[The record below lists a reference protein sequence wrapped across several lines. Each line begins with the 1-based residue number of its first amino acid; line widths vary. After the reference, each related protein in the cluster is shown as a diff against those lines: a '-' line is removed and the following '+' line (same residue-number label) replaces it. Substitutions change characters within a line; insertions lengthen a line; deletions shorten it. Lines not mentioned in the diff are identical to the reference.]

1 MKRLSGLSFRNKL
14 LLAFLLIGV
23 VPLLIFTVL
32 MLNIFR
38 VTLAGNARDAA
49 EAELTG
55 AARAIDTLLA
65 GGAQVLDALSDDELV
80 RAELSDPGAE
90 PPQSVYDALY
100 TLSSELRGQADFALY
115 SAEGE
120 LLFTTG
126 TGSAGS
132 LGTHWGLLNAAAA
145 SGDTAYA
152 GSEGYMLAARAVT
165 EGAGPVGYAV
175 MSLSPAQLEELFSAY
190 VGMGGIL
197 LLDPYWDCVYRSAN
211 AGDEALAPK
220 LREQLLNGEP
230 LSDGTG
236 GSFYVSESAE
246 TGFFLLYR
254 QPEPV
259 ADWVMRLLYLVAAL
273 TIVICVALC
282 ALVSMMLSR
291 QLFEPVRELN
301 AAMGAVEEGNL
312 DTRIDVRSTDELG
325 QLAGRFNRM
334 TERLGAHL
342 EESVRRRQELSDAQ
356 IRMMQAQLNP
366 HFLYNTL
373 DTVKWM
379 GKINRVPE
387 VATVAADLADIL
399 RSSISGDEF
408 VTLGEELT
416 TLDRYVEIQSIR
428 FPGKFRLVK
437 DIDAAALDVLVPK
450 LMLQPLVENAIL
462 HGFRDRSGGEI
473 RISAYRA
480 EEDLILTVRD
490 NGCGVPEEVL
500 AQYRDGA
507 PRPGGHF
514 GLHNVDAIL
523 RIRYGPD
530 RGVRFVPVQGEGAC
544 IRITLPVFRKGEE
557 PPC

>member
-1 MKRLSGLSFRNKL
+1 MKRLKDLSFRGKL
-14 LLAFLLIGV
+14 LLSFLLIGV

-49 EAELTG
+49 EAELSG
-55 AARAIDTLLA
+55 AARAMDTLLA
-65 GGAQVLDALSDDELV
+65 GGAEVLGALSDDALI
-80 RAELSDPGAE
+80 RSELSEPGTE
-90 PPQSVYDALY
+90 PRQGVYDALY

-115 SAEGE
+115 SSEGE
-120 LLFTTG
+120 LLYTTG

-145 SGDTAYA
+145 TEGTAYA
-152 GSEGYMLAARAVT
+152 GGDGCMLAARALR
-165 EGAGPVGYAV
+165 AGDEPIGYAV
-175 MSLSPAQLEELFSAY
+175 MSLSPAQLETLFSAY
-190 VGMGGIL
+190 AGTGGIL
-197 LLDPYWDCVYRSAN
+197 LLDPYWESVYSSEG
-211 AGDEALAPK
+211 AGDEGLAPR
-220 LREQLLNGEP
+220 LREQLLSGEA
-230 LSDGTG
+230 LSDGSG
-236 GSFYVSESAE
+236 GSFYVHESED

-259 ADWVMRLLYLVAAL
+259 ADWVMRLLYLVAGL
-273 TIVICVALC
+273 TIVICIALC
-282 ALVSMMLSR
+282 AMVSMMLSR
-291 QLFEPVRELN
+291 QLFKPVRELN
-301 AAMGAVEEGNL
+301 AAMGAVEEGKL
-312 DTRIDVRSTDELG
+312 ETRLAVRSTDELG

-379 GKINRVPE
+379 GKINNVPE

-428 FPGKFRLVK
+428 FPGKFRLEK
-437 DIDAAALDVLVPK
+437 DIDEAALDVQVPK
-450 LMLQPLVENAIL
+450 LMLQPIVENAIL
-462 HGFRDRSGGEI
+462 HGFADTGGSIVVTARLGDTEL
-473 RISAYRA
+473 
-480 EEDLILTVRD
+480 ELTVTD
-490 NGCGVPEEVL
+490 DGCGMSEESL
-500 AQYRDGA
+500 R
-507 PRPGGHF
+507 RFREGGRAGEHL
-514 GLHNVDAIL
+514 GLRNVGAIL
-523 RIRYGPD
+523 RLHYGDAYGLRFPPVSG
-530 RGVRFVPVQGEGAC
+530 RGTCVA
-544 IRITLPVFRKGEE
+544 ISLPVVRKEE
-557 PPC
+557 NEC

>member
-1 MKRLSGLSFRNKL
+1 MKRLKDLSFRGKL
-14 LLAFLLIGV
+14 LLSFLLIGV

-49 EAELTG
+49 EAELSG
-55 AARAIDTLLA
+55 AARAMDTLLA
-65 GGAQVLDALSDDELV
+65 GGTEVLGALSDDVLI
-80 RAELSDPGAE
+80 RSELSEPGTE
-90 PPQSVYDALY
+90 PRQGVYDALY

-115 SAEGE
+115 SSEGE
-120 LLFTTG
+120 LLYTTG

-145 SGDTAYA
+145 TEGTAYA
-152 GSEGYMLAARAVT
+152 GGDGCMLAARALRT
-165 EGAGPVGYAV
+165 GDEPIGYVV
-175 MSLSPAQLEELFSAY
+175 MSLSPAQLETLFSAY
-190 VGMGGIL
+190 AGTGGIL
-197 LLDPYWDCVYRSAN
+197 LLDPYWESVYSSEG
-211 AGDEALAPK
+211 AGDEGLAPR
-220 LREQLLNGEP
+220 LREQLLSGEA
-230 LSDGTG
+230 LSDGSG
-236 GSFYVSESAE
+236 GSFYVHESED

-259 ADWVMRLLYLVAAL
+259 ADWVMRLLYLVAGL
-273 TIVICVALC
+273 TIVICIALC
-282 ALVSMMLSR
+282 AMVSMMLSR
-291 QLFEPVRELN
+291 QLFKPVRELN
-301 AAMGAVEEGNL
+301 AAMGAVEEGKL
-312 DTRIDVRSTDELG
+312 ETRLAVRSTDELG

-379 GKINRVPE
+379 GKINNVPE

-428 FPGKFRLVK
+428 FPGKFRLEK
-437 DIDAAALDVLVPK
+437 DIDEAALDVQVPK
-450 LMLQPLVENAIL
+450 LMLQPIVENAIL
-462 HGFRDRSGGEI
+462 HGFADTGGSI
-473 RISAYRA
+473 VVTARL
-480 EEDLILTVRD
+480 EDTELELTVTD
-490 NGCGVPEEVL
+490 DGCGMSEESL
-500 AQYRDGA
+500 R
-507 PRPGGHF
+507 RFREGGRAGEHL
-514 GLHNVDAIL
+514 GLRNVDAIL
-523 RIRYGPD
+523 RLHYGDAYGLRFPPVSG
-530 RGVRFVPVQGEGAC
+530 RGTCVA
-544 IRITLPVFRKGEE
+544 ISLPVVRKEE
-557 PPC
+557 NEC